1 MRLLAWIAMLWT
13 WILLGFWAVAGWADA
28 NSHDVQWLAWI
39 PSTAWLVVAI
49 PGLITVEAVVSS
61 ISPRPRWLFFSALI
75 PVLVL
80 TAASIRYDWRPPFTL
95 PENSEEHLRIAFI
108 NASHPPARSEAVA
121 AKKLLELDTD
131 VTLITDAA
139 GLYGSLKKELQ
150 GVQNPPRLAST
161 FRVSV
166 LSNLPILKLA
176 AELAT
181 KDITGVVVE
190 IKLSDGQPLRILVVD
205 LASSLAKSRV
215 QLAGALQRYLNKP
228 ETKGF
233 DLIVGDF
240 NMTPRSHGLGVAVDN
255 ARNVFENSGS
265 GWGGTWPSSQPILRL
280 DHGFVSSD
288 MKVLDAR
295 TFNIGVAHRGL
306 LITLEKPTVRPK
318 KEIAGAF

>member
-1 MRLLAWIAMLWT
+1 MVWT
-13 WILLGFWAVAGWADA
+13 WIVFGLWVVFGWADSTA
-28 NSHDVQWLAWI
+28 NDLQWLAWI
-39 PSTAWLVVAI
+39 PSTAWLVVSI
-49 PGLITVEAVVSS
+49 PGLIAVEAVATS
-61 ISPRPRWLFFSALI
+61 IAPRPRWMFFSALI

-80 TAASIRYDWRPPFTL
+80 AAASIRHDWRPQVVL
-95 PENSEEHLRIAFI
+95 PAKSEGLLRIAFI
-108 NASHPPARSEAVA
+108 NASHPPVRAEATA

-131 VTLITDAA
+131 IALITDAA
-139 GLYGSLKKELQ
+139 GLYGSLKEELK
-150 GVQNPPRLAST
+150 GVKNPPRLAST

-166 LSNLPILKLA
+166 LSNLPILKLV

-181 KDITGVVVE
+181 KDMTGVVVE
-190 IKLSDGQPLRILVVD
+190 IGLPDGQPLRILVVD

-215 QLAGALQRYLNKP
+215 QLAEALQRYLNKP
-228 ETKGF
+228 GAKGF

-240 NMTPRSHGLGVAVDN
+240 NMTPGSRGLGAATGN
-255 ARNVFENSGS
+255 TRNVFEVAGS
-265 GWGGTWPSSQPILRL
+265 GWGGTWPNSQPILRL

-306 LITLEKPTVRPK
+306 LITLEPTLRPK